1 MGKRADGAR
10 RREGG
15 GWFARW
21 GIRSWEYFVR
31 VYLFPLASLSGM
43 NIRKARDGRED
54 SSSKG
59 EVRNFENSQCERAV

>member
-1 MGKRADGAR
+1 MAQGAERGGLVCSMEDQVMGV
-10 RREGG
+10 
-15 GWFARW
+15 
-21 GIRSWEYFVR
+21 FVR

-43 NIRKARDGRED
+43 DIRKARDGRED